1 MRTKYL
7 KLIQVVFTILIISG
21 VVIPVY
27 AGRDPGYITITGV
40 VKDAKSKKKLE
51 YVSISIPG
59 TGIGT
64 ISNTDG
70 GFSIKV
76 KDSLH
81 VKTLEASHIG
91 YYNQRLAL
99 SDNDMDD
106 VTIFLT
112 PNENKLKEVIV
123 ESMDP
128 LKLVET
134 AILKI
139 ADNNSL
145 ETNLL
150 TGFYRETIKKR
161 RNYINISEAVIDV
174 YKTPYTQSDAHDKVQ
189 VLKGRKLLS
198 PKPGDTLLVK
208 FVGGPNLSTYL
219 DVVKNKDLMLDK
231 ETLYYY
237 KFKME
242 NSVMINERPHY
253 VVSFKPQVILPYA
266 LFDGK
271 LYIDQETLAFS
282 RAEFSLDMNDRNKVT
297 QAILRKKPFRLHF
310 KPEEVVYIVTY
321 KEQGGKSYLNYVRN
335 EVRFKC
341 DYKRK
346 LFSTNYTIVSE
357 MVVTDRQADN
367 VNKIAN
373 KQAFSDRYSLSDK
386 VSNFYD
392 VNFWQGY
399 NIIEPTESLE
409 TAVNKLKKQQND

>member
-7 KLIQVVFTILIISG
+7 KLIQIVFTILVISG
-21 VVIPVY
+21 MVAPAY
-27 AGRDPGYITITGV
+27 AGKDPGYITISGV
-40 VKDAKSKKKLE
+40 IKDVKSKKKLE
-51 YVSISIPG
+51 YVSISVPG

-64 ISNTDG
+64 ISNADG
-70 GFSIKV
+70 GFTIKV

-81 VKTLEASHIG
+81 VKTLEVSHIG
-91 YYNQRLAL
+91 YFNQRLAL
-99 SDNDMDD
+99 TDNDMDN

-112 PNENKLKEVIV
+112 PNENRLKEVVI

-128 LKLVET
+128 LKLVEG

-139 ADNNSL
+139 GDNNSAVN
-145 ETNLL
+145 NLL

-161 RNYINISEAVIDV
+161 RNYINISEAVIDI
-174 YKTPYTQSDAHDKVQ
+174 YKTPYTQSDAGDRVQ

-219 DVVKNKDLMLDK
+219 DIVKNKDIMLDR
-231 ETLYYY
+231 ETLHFY

-242 NSVMINERPHY
+242 NSIMINERPHY
-253 VVSFKPQVILPYA
+253 VVSFVPQVILPYA
-266 LFDGK
+266 LFVGN

-282 RAEFSLDMNDRNKVT
+282 RAEFNLSMDDRSKVT
-297 QAILRKKPFRLHF
+297 QAILRKKPFKLHF
-310 KPEEVVYIVTY
+310 KPEEVSYVVTY

-335 EVRFKC
+335 EVQFKC
-341 DYKRK
+341 DYKRR

-357 MVVTDRQADN
+357 MVVTDRQEDN
-367 VNKIAN
+367 VSKIPN
-373 KQAFSDRYSLSDK
+373 KQAFNEKYSLSDK

-392 VNFWQGY
+392 ANFWTGY

-409 TAVNKLKKQQND
+409 SAVNKLKKQQSN